1 MTKGRHPMHR
11 RAFTLIELLVVI
23 AIIAVL
29 IALLLPAVQA
39 AREAARRIQC
49 TNNLK
54 QMGLGLHNYHSA
66 NNVFPLGVSS
76 AIYAMPPTYD
86 VKQNFSAHALMLS
99 YLEQSNVYNAL
110 NFNWGVDETA
120 TSQCYQINSTGINT
134 QINAFI
140 CPSDPNAAQP
150 DFNGATNTNNYFVSA
165 GTTMNFSNIG
175 VTTSLTV
182 PTFAWPSTGVFT
194 WMSSYGINTI
204 TDGTSNTIMLAEG
217 AVDVQNMTYGQ
228 KNLGLKNIAALAA
241 LQLNDAESN
250 PTAANQAVAVCN
262 SAWTNATAATA
273 LSYERGENW
282 AHGAMAYTMFNTI
295 LPPNANNSTWGNC
308 SAVTGG
314 RSTIVNSDSYHPGGA
329 NVSMADGSV
338 KFMKSS
344 TNQLTWWSLGTKAN
358 GEVISSDSY

>member
-1 MTKGRHPMHR
+1 MQR

-54 QMGLGLHNYHSA
+54 QMALALHNYHSA
-66 NNVFPLGVSS
+66 NNTFPLGVSS
-76 AIYAMPPTYD
+76 AVYALPP
-86 VKQNFSAHALMLS
+86 VFNIKQNFSAHALILS
-99 YLEQSNVYNAL
+99 YLEQSAIYNCL
-110 NFNWGVDETA
+110 NFNWGVDES
-120 TSQCYQINSTGINT
+120 TSAQCYPINSTGFNS

-140 CPSDPNAAQP
+140 CPSDPNAGQP
-150 DFNGATNTNNYFVSA
+150 DQNGATNTNSYFA
-165 GTTMNFSNIG
+165 CTGTTMNFSNIG
-175 VTTSLTV
+175 VTISLNQ
-182 PTFAWPSTGVFT
+182 PTIDWPSTGIFT
-194 WMSSYGINTI
+194 WLKSYGINSV

-217 AVDVQNMTYGQ
+217 AVDTQNMVAGQ

-250 PTAANQAVAVCN
+250 ATVANQAVAVCN
-262 SAWTNATAATA
+262 AAWSNPGTA
-273 LSYERGENW
+273 LSFERGENW
-282 AHGAMAYTMFNTI
+282 AHGAMAYTLFNTI
-295 LPPNANNSTWGNC
+295 LPPNANNNTWGNC

-314 RSTIVNSDSYHPGGA
+314 RSTIVNSDSYHPGGV
-329 NVSMADGSV
+329 NTCMADGSV

-344 TNQLTWWSLGTKAN
+344 INQVTWWALGTRAN